1 MRAIRGCH
9 GGVQCAA
16 MSFIRDIRLALRLF
30 RQTPAITAIALISV
44 GLTVAAT
51 SVVYTAIKAVLIDP
65 LPYTQPE
72 QLVQFRTDFPFLTN
86 SEQAQTDFVFWRDA
100 QEIIRRAHSFWSIGI
115 YGNALLDLAGDATT
129 PPEALYGL
137 RVSASLFPTLG
148 VSPFLGRN
156 IFEEED
162 RPGRLREMIL
172 SYGLWTRRFNA
183 DRNIVGKT
191 VRVNGED
198 CLVIGVMPRQ
208 FNFPLRRQAART
220 PQPYVEFWTALRLD
234 PADPDA
240 DKGALSAIGRLR
252 PGVTMSQAQED
263 LASISTTLAR
273 EFPATNRDRT
283 LRAGLMWDRTLGD
296 ARNSLWFL
304 MGAAV
309 TFMLI
314 GCANVANLLLA
325 RGVVRQREVAIR
337 LAIGARRSR
346 IIRQFLTESCV
357 LALFGG
363 VAGYALTAVAWD
375 LLRNLA
381 PTSIPRLATARA
393 DWTVLGFTILI
404 ALANGMFFGIAPAL
418 RAIRRSREGQAS
430 NLAVRANASIT
441 RDRIRGAFVIVQVAV
456 SVTLVVIGGQ
466 LVGNFIGLMRIDPG
480 FSAGRV
486 VAAVVLPSRERYDT
500 SQKRASVYERFLNA
514 VRAIPGVD
522 NAGTVD
528 ALPFSGE
535 NHGAFVS
542 LREGPLAADQIAAE
556 IDVVSAEYLQTMG
569 VRLVEG
575 RWFREVEMNEA
586 SSAAIVNDVAASR
599 LWPGAGAIGK
609 AVCIYC
615 THDNPRNWRQVV
627 GVVSSVR
634 HAALDEPFQS
644 NVYLSGGAFEHA
656 QFLVARTARPAAEVE
671 KAIRYA
677 IAAIDP
683 NQTVLLS
690 GSMTS
695 FLADSVADRRFVMSL
710 LAVTGALALIMAAA
724 GVYGVTL
731 YTTSLRTQEIGIRVA
746 LGATP
751 GKIHQ
756 LVFRQAFFSVA
767 VGLAIGLITT
777 MNLLRV
783 LRGVMAGVDAGH
795 PLHVFVAVS
804 IVSLTAVVACWIP
817 ARRATKVD
825 SMFAL
830 RLE

>member
-1 MRAIRGCH
+1 
-9 GGVQCAA
+9 

-30 RQTPAITAIALISV
+30 RQTPATTAIVLISV
-44 GLTVAAT
+44 ALTVAAT

-65 LPYTQPE
+65 LPYIQPE
-72 QLVQFRTDFPFLTN
+72 QLVQFRTDFPFLAN

-100 QEIIRRAHSFWSIGI
+100 QEIVREAHSFQSIGI

-156 IFEEED
+156 ILEED
-162 RPGRLREMIL
+162 DRLGRPREMIL

-183 DRNIVGKT
+183 DRNVVGRT

-198 CLVIGVMPRQ
+198 CLVIGVMPRD

-273 EFPATNRDRT
+273 ELPGTNRDRT
-283 LRAGLMWDRTLGD
+283 LRAGLLWERTLGD
-296 ARNSLWFL
+296 VRNSLWFL
-304 MGAAV
+304 MAAAV

-337 LAIGARRSR
+337 IAIGARRSR

-375 LLRNLA
+375 VLRNLA
-381 PTSIPRLATARA
+381 PISIPRLAAARA

-418 RAIRRSREGQAS
+418 RAIRRTREGQAS
-430 NLAVRANASIT
+430 NLAVRANASMT
-441 RDRIRGAFVIVQVAV
+441 QDRIRGALVIVQVAV

-466 LVGNFIGLMRIDPG
+466 LVGNFIALMRIDPG
-480 FSAGRV
+480 FTADRV

-500 SQKRASVYERFLNA
+500 SQKRGAVYKRFLDA

-542 LREGPLAADQIAAE
+542 LREAPLPADQIAAE

-569 VRLVEG
+569 VRLAEG
-575 RWFREVEMNEA
+575 RWFHEEEMHEA

-599 LWPGAGAIGK
+599 LWPGGSAVGK
-609 AVCIYC
+609 TICVYC

-634 HAALDEPFQS
+634 HAALDEPLQS

-656 QFLVARTARPAAEVE
+656 QFLVTRTTRPAAEVE

-677 IAAIDP
+677 IGAIDS

-690 GSMTS
+690 GSMTA
-695 FLADSVADRRFVMSL
+695 FVAVSVADRRFSMSL
-710 LAVTGALALIMAAA
+710 LAVTGGLALIMAAA

-731 YTTSLRTQEIGIRVA
+731 YTTSLRTQEIGIRMA

-751 GKIHQ
+751 GKIHH
-756 LVFRQAFFSVA
+756 LIFRQAFFSVA

-777 MNLLRV
+777 VNLLRG
-783 LRGVMAGVDAGH
+783 LRGVIAGLESGH
-795 PLHVFVAVS
+795 PLHVVVAVS
-804 IVSLTAVVACWIP
+804 LVSLTAVVACWIP

-825 SMFAL
+825 PMFAL